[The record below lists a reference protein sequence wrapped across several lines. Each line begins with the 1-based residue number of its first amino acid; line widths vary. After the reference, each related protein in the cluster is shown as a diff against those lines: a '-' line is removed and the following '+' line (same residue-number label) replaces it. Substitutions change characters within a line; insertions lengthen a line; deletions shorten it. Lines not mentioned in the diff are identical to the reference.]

1 LSAAYEPAPV
11 EGSQTASQPVSR
23 NKDRQEPAVCRGGHN
38 DRYADK
44 LLVLIDGRSLYSSAQ
59 SGVFWEVQNLM
70 LEDIERI
77 EIIRGPGAR
86 CGEQEQSMAS
96 STSSPSVPTI
106 RRVAWYLL
114 AEAELRIRP
123 IVIFC
128 ERNRNLTSS
137 GIYAIYAGRCAP
149 WMVGL

>member
-1 LSAAYEPAPV
+1 MQASVFLSAAYEPAPV

-23 NKDRQEPAVCRGGHN
+23 NKHRQEPAVCRGGHN

-77 EIIRGPGAR
+77 EIIRGPGATLWGAGAVNGVINIITKR
-86 CGEQEQSMAS
+86 ANDTQGGLVLAGGGGTSN
-96 STSSPSVPTI
+96 ST
-106 RRVAWYLL
+106 
-114 AEAELRIRP
+114 
-123 IVIFC
+123 
-128 ERNRNLTSS
+128 NRYIL
-137 GIYAIYAGRCAP
+137 
-149 WMVGL
+149 